1 MGSYWDEI
9 CITDWVWEANC
20 SSCISASGSSRIT
33 GINNTFGNNVKI
45 NVYPNPAQNMLHI
58 SCNTPIG
65 DAQIKMFDMIGHLVY
80 NENLNGS
87 TITKDVDVSNFT
99 KGVYYYQVYSNNK
112 MVAKN
117 KIVVIK

>member
-1 MGSYWDEI
+1 MKYVLQIGYGKQTVLVVFLLQDLQ
-9 CITDWVWEANC
+9 
-20 SSCISASGSSRIT
+20 RIT